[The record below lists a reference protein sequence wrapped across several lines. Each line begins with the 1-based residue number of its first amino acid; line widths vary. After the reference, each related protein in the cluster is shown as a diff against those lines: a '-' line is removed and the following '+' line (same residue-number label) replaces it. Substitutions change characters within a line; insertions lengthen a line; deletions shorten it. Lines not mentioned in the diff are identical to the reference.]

1 MNQRMRISIIGIGVI
16 IGVVF
21 GLIYHDMSKCLIT
34 GIVVA
39 SVITVMLSQQAK
51 KASSRES

>member
-1 MNQRMRISIIGIGVI
+1 MSQRERVSIIGIGVM

-21 GLIYHDMSKCLIT
+21 GLIYNDMTKCLVT

-51 KASSRES
+51 KGIRK